1 MPAVLTG
8 PRSLRTLALFI
19 ALMMTTPAM
28 AQEGDAKPA
37 EAGADAKKKEESP
50 SAKRAR
56 EEREAA
62 EKKKKAEEGDEEGG
76 DAAEGEGAEGE
87 GAEEES
93 PSARRAREEAEAR
106 AKAEAEAKAKAEA
119 EAKAKAEAE
128 AKAKA
133 EAEAKMKA
141 EEEAAAKKKA
151 AEEQAAAEA
160 AAKEEEERIKWLPG
174 WGLGVN
180 ATWLFT
186 DLEELTEPVLT
197 PNDIP
202 GFDTPGL
209 VRYEFYFTQYISPK
223 FQTTGLFG
231 GLVAPAGD
239 TTHSFIY
246 GGIEPA
252 LVFPEH
258 RVEFILGLKLMMG
271 AYSFEGTPE
280 GGEAKGY
287 SGLGLGVEPNFGVRW
302 VASKEIM
309 VDFRAGVQQFI
320 ALNSNEDGDSIEL
333 GTAPG
338 QAGGDN
344 VLDYAAPT
352 FTIGVMWGKAP
363 KRPKKEEPKEE
374 EPSEGEPDS
383 QPASAA
389 ESAPASQP
397 ASAPDGESPSARRAR
412 EEREAAAKKAAEKEA
427 AEKEAA
433 DDKAPAEGEGEGD
446 GEEEEESEEDDKK
459 DESPSARRAREEREA
474 AAKKKKA
481 AEGGE
486 EAAPAEKGA
495 DE

>member
-8 PRSLRTLALFI
+8 PRSLRTLALLF
-19 ALMMTTPAM
+19 ALLMTTPAM
-28 AQEGDAKPA
+28 AQQGDDKPA
-37 EAGADAKKKEESP
+37 DKAEGAKAEESP

-62 EKKKKAEEGDEEGG
+62 EKAKKDKDGDKEEGE
-76 DAAEGEGAEGE
+76 EGEGEA
-87 GAEEES
+87 EES
-93 PSARRAREEAEAR
+93 PSAKRAREEAEAK
-106 AKAEAEAKAKAEA
+106 AKKEAEAKAKAEA

-133 EAEAKMKA
+133 EAEAKAKA
-141 EEEAAAKKKA
+141 EEEAAAKKKM

-186 DLEELTEPVLT
+186 DLEELEETVLV
-197 PNDIP
+197 PNEIP

-209 VRYEFYFTQYISPK
+209 VRYEFYFTQYITPK

-239 TTHSFIY
+239 TSHSFIY

-280 GGEAKGY
+280 GGEARGY
-287 SGLGLGVEPNFGVRW
+287 SGLAMGVEPNFGVRW

-320 ALNSNEDGDSIEL
+320 ALNSNEDGDAIEL
-333 GTAPG
+333 GSAPG
-338 QAGGDN
+338 QASGDN

-352 FTIGVMWGKAP
+352 FTIGVMWGEAP

-374 EPSEGEPDS
+374 EGEKEGEPES
-383 QPASAA
+383 QPASEP
-389 ESAPASQP
+389 ESAPASEP
-397 ASAPDGESPSARRAR
+397 AAVEGESPSAKRAR
-412 EEREAAAKKAAEKEA
+412 EEREAAEKAAAEKK
-427 AEKEAA
+427 AEE
-433 DDKAPAEGEGEGD
+433 DKAPAEGEGD
-446 GEEEEESEEDDKK
+446 EEEKDEDESEEDDKK
-459 DESPSARRAREEREA
+459 VESPSAKRAREEREA
-474 AAKKKKA
+474 AEKKKA
-481 AEGGE
+481 AEEGGDE
-486 EAAPAEKGA
+486 DAPEEKGA